1 MTAVDYSTVTEQPG
15 HRISQE
21 ALSML
26 YTRYCFAAHY
36 CAGKRVLE
44 VACGPGLGVHYLSK
58 HARFIA
64 GGDYTQSLLKT
75 ARRSS
80 QGLLPFIRMDAQ
92 ALPFVRESVDVVV
105 CYEAL
110 YYFPDPDLFLA
121 ECRRILTL
129 RGILLLSTVNPEWT
143 DFSPSPRSRH
153 YYSRAALTSM
163 LRTHGFSVDLLEAFA
178 VRKDSL
184 RDHVVSWIRR
194 LAIALHLI
202 PSTMKGK
209 EFLKR
214 FFLGRLVPVPPVLTD
229 GLAPYCSPVPVT
241 GERSLSDH
249 KILFAIARRG

>member
-1 MTAVDYSTVTEQPG
+1 MTAADYSTVTEQPG

-44 VACGPGLGVHYLSK
+44 VACGPGLGVHYLAK

-64 GGDYTQSLLKT
+64 GGDYTQSLLRT

-80 QGLLPFIRMDAQ
+80 QGLLPFVRLDAQ

-110 YYFPDPDLFLA
+110 YYFPEPDLFLA
-121 ECRRILTL
+121 ECRRILASQ
-129 RGILLLSTVNPEWT
+129 GILLLSTVNPEWT
-143 DFSPSPRSRH
+143 DFNPSPRSH
-153 YYSRAALTSM
+153 QYYSRTALASL
-163 LRTHGFSVDLLEAFA
+163 LRTHGFSVDLLEAFP

-184 RDHVVSWIRR
+184 RDHVVSWLRR

-209 EFLKR
+209 QFLKR
-214 FFLGRLVPVPPVLTD
+214 FFLGKLVPVPPVLTD
-229 GLAPYCSPVPVT
+229 GLAPYCPPEPGT
-241 GERSLSDH
+241 GDHSLSNH
-249 KILFAIARRG
+249 KIVFAVARKG